1 MEDKKETN
9 NFNTAE
15 PGTKTKI
22 FLICAEKSG
31 NNIINRVLSDLK
43 STIGEQ
49 AFSNIDFQG
58 IVYTDT
64 ANNFGIKQLFS
75 PEELAVFGIGDIIFR
90 LPQILDRI
98 TFTANKIL
106 EWQPNL
112 VLSVDAYDFCFRV
125 ATKVRSHKTSGT
137 KFWHIVAPN
146 VWAHSA
152 SRAKKVAK
160 NFHRLF
166 YLLPFEKKYFKP
178 LELRGENGF
187 ISTFIGYPET
197 FQQRNTNITK
207 DDKLIGIT
215 IGSRQ
220 GEIKRHLGLI
230 VDTIMLLRLCNPLYQ
245 YVILATKD
253 TSNQIKQAIKD
264 IKQTTIIDDDN
275 EKQQTIQ
282 KCSLV
287 IAKSGTNNV
296 EIGALGT
303 AMITYY
309 KTSKITYFLAK
320 MLVKIKLI
328 NLYNITLGKMI
339 IPEFIQQNAT
349 ANNLAKCANY
359 LMSNQDAREKQLQQI
374 AIAINEMQIKNTS
387 PTKIVAEEI
396 GKMLS

>member
-1 MEDKKETN
+1 MDTKKDIN
-9 NFNTAE
+9 NIKTAKNT
-15 PGTKTKI
+15 TRTKI

-31 NNIINRVLSDLK
+31 NNILKSVLTDLK

-49 AFSNIDFQG
+49 TFSNIDFQG
-58 IVYTDT
+58 IVYENVSQD
-64 ANNFGIKQLFS
+64 FGVKQLFS

-125 ATKVRSHKTSGT
+125 AKKVRSHQSSKI

-146 VWAHSA
+146 VWAHGD

-160 NFHRLF
+160 NFNRLF

-178 LELRGENGF
+178 LELQGENGF
-187 ISTFIGYPET
+187 TSTFIGYPAT
-197 FQQRNTNITK
+197 FQQCNTEITK

-215 IGSRQ
+215 IGSRK

-230 VDTIMLLRLCNPLYQ
+230 IETIMLLRLLDPAYHF
-245 YVILATKD
+245 VILATKD
-253 TSNQIKQAIKD
+253 TSNQIAQAVKE

-287 IAKSGTNNV
+287 IAKSGTNNI

-328 NLYNITLGKMI
+328 NLYNITLGKMV

-349 ANNLAKCANY
+349 ASNLSTCANQF
-359 LMSNQDAREKQLQQI
+359 MIKPEAREKQLQQI
-374 AIAINEMQIKNTS
+374 AIAISEMQIKNTY
-387 PTKIVAEEI
+387 PTKIVANEI
-396 GKMLS
+396 SKIL

>member
-1 MEDKKETN
+1 MEYKKDN
-9 NFNTAE
+9 NNIKMAE
-15 PGTKTKI
+15 NATKTKI

-31 NNIINRVLSDLK
+31 NNILKCLLTDLK
-43 STIGEQ
+43 SAMGEQ

-58 IVYTDT
+58 IVYDDMTKT
-64 ANNFGIKQLFS
+64 FGIKQLFS

-90 LPQILDRI
+90 LPQILDCI
-98 TFTANKIL
+98 TSTVNKIL

-125 ATKVRSHKTSGT
+125 AKKVRLHQASGT

-146 VWAHSA
+146 VWAHSV

-166 YLLPFEKKYFKP
+166 YLLPFERKYFKP
-178 LELRGENGF
+178 LELQGTNGF
-187 ISTFIGYPET
+187 TSTFIGYPAT

-207 DDKLIGIT
+207 DEKLIGIT

-230 VDTIMLLRLCNPLYQ
+230 VDTIMLLRLLDPMYHF
-245 YVILATKD
+245 VILATKD
-253 TSNQIKQAIKD
+253 TSSQIAQAIKD

-282 KCSLV
+282 KCSLI

-359 LMSNQDAREKQLQQI
+359 LMSNPTAREEQLRQI
-374 AIAINEMQIKNTS
+374 AVAINEMQIKNTY
-387 PTKIVAEEI
+387 PTKIVSNEI
-396 GKMLS
+396 GKMI

>member
-1 MEDKKETN
+1 MENKKDAN
-9 NFNTAE
+9 NIDVADNT
-15 PGTKTKI
+15 TKTKI
-22 FLICAEKSG
+22 FVICAEKSG
-31 NNIINRVLSDLK
+31 NNILK
-43 STIGEQ
+43 SVLANLKLKLGEP
-49 AFSNIDFQG
+49 AFSKIELQG
-58 IVYTDT
+58 IVYDDMAKT
-64 ANNFGIKQLFS
+64 FGIKQLFS
-75 PEELAVFGIGDIIFR
+75 PEELAVFGIGDIIFH

-125 ATKVRSHKTSGT
+125 AKKVRSHQSSGT

-160 NFHRLF
+160 NFNRLF

-178 LELRGENGF
+178 LELQGANGF
-187 ISTFIGYPET
+187 TSTFIGYPAT
-197 FQQRNTNITK
+197 FQQRDENITK
-207 DDKLIGIT
+207 DEKLIGIT
-215 IGSRQ
+215 IGSRK

-245 YVILATKD
+245 YAILATKD

-264 IKQTTIIDDDN
+264 IKQITIIDDED
-275 EKQQTIQ
+275 EKRQAIQ

-287 IAKSGTNNV
+287 VAKSGTNNV

-328 NLYNITLGKMI
+328 NLYNITLGKMV

-349 ANNLAKCANY
+349 AENLSNCAND
-359 LMSNQDAREKQLQQI
+359 LMLNKTAREQQLQQI
-374 AIAINEMQIKNTS
+374 VIAINEMQIKNTY
-387 PTKIVAEEI
+387 PTKIVADEI
-396 GKMLS
+396 GKIL